1 MVSKSN
7 YEFLSEVIDD
17 LDHEQLTELL
27 NWLAIKGY
35 APTRPNINA
44 WRREH
49 GLASSRED
57 IASGRD

>member
-1 MVSKSN
+1 MAGSPN
-7 YEFLSEVIDD
+7 YQFLSEVIDD
-17 LDHEQLTELL
+17 LDHEQLTELM

-44 WRREH
+44 WRRER